1 MKLVIKIILL
11 LFVIACLVVVIF
23 MPEGPDS
30 SARTDTP
37 ENHNGIAVIFFHG
50 YARCEACTSIE
61 SLTRETLQSHFQSE
75 LDSDTIQFFKINL
88 DVSANAHYVTDFNL
102 STRPVVL
109 AKYSDGNLVTW
120 QVLDDVW
127 YLYKDPQAFTAFM
140 SEQIKQFIDGEQ
152 S

>member
-30 SARTDTP
+30 SARTDLP
-37 ENHNGIAVIFFHG
+37 ESYNGIAVIFFHG
-50 YARCEACTSIE
+50 YMRCDPCNSIE
-61 SLTRETLQSHFQSE
+61 SLTRETLQTQFRDE
-75 LDSDTIQFFKINL
+75 LNSNTIRFFKINL
-88 DVSANAHYVTDFNL
+88 DISANEHYVTDFNL

-127 YLYKDPQAFTAFM
+127 YLYKDPQAFKTFM
-140 SEQIKQFIDGEQ
+140 IEQIRQFMDGELP
-152 S
+152 